1 MAYNFGNPYSMPN
14 YPAYN
19 AAAYPY
25 TGAPQITP
33 QLQPAQNPQNQQNTA
48 TQGEPLINGGFIV
61 LPSEEDIKRY
71 PVAPGNLVTFKIE
84 NKPVIIEKS
93 MGRSPF
99 DAPHYERYKLIREEM
114 EEEKPEP
121 AKSEPDEL
129 EAIKNELETLK
140 GNYKELKESFSEI
153 EKLMKTS
160 PKKKPREKEEIEED
174 AV

>member
-33 QLQPAQNPQNQQNTA
+33 QVQNQQNTSA
-48 TQGEPLINGGFIV
+48 QGEPLNNGGFIV
-61 LPSEEDIKRY
+61 LPSEEDIKKY

-140 GNYKELKESFSEI
+140 GNYKELKESFSEF
-153 EKLMKTS
+153 KRSYRKNSPQRKTNS
-160 PKKKPREKEEIEED
+160 KNEGKGDSLE
-174 AV
+174 

>member
-25 TGAPQITP
+25 TATPQITP
-33 QLQPAQNPQNQQNTA
+33 QVQNQQNTSA
-48 TQGEPLINGGFIV
+48 QGEPLNNGGFIV
-61 LPSEEDIKRY
+61 LPSEEDIKKY

-140 GNYKELKESFSEI
+140 GNYKELKESFSEF
-153 EKLMKTS
+153 KRSYRKNSPQRKTNS
-160 PKKKPREKEEIEED
+160 KNEGKGDSLE
-174 AV
+174 